1 MSLKFSLN
9 VMAKTKKS
17 TKLLPLKKKKKK
29 KKIKKVNKDG
39 NEDIEYYNH
48 FLQKINIL
56 VV

>member
-9 VMAKTKKS
+9 VMGKTKKS
-17 TKLLPLKKKKKK
+17 TKLFPLKKKKKK
-29 KKIKKVNKDG
+29 KNTKVNKDG
-39 NEDIEYYNH
+39 YEDIGYYNH

>member
-9 VMAKTKKS
+9 VMGKTKKS
-17 TKLLPLKKKKKK
+17 TKLFPLKKKKKK
-29 KKIKKVNKDG
+29 ITKVNKDG
-39 NEDIEYYNH
+39 NEDIGYYNH